1 MDFSNLSNP
10 VAWLRLAV
18 LLGAGAVVY
27 FGALSLFTLRRL
39 RHPRRRTYAWAVAR
53 NVPGDPSE
61 IAPGPIAYES
71 WSFSNDGLVFPVWDA
86 RGDDADGPVVVLSH
100 GWGASRINMLSR
112 AVAMRPHASRL
123 LLWDMRGHGEAA
135 GGCTLGAR
143 EPRDLLALIER
154 AMDGRSGRP
163 FVLYGYSL
171 GAEVTLRTIPMLPAS
186 TRGSLGGVALEAPYA
201 RGITPARA
209 MLEEMGFPRVVN
221 LPVAMALHAL
231 LERRSPADRWRDLVP
246 LAAPLRDA
254 GTRTLVLHG
263 GDDRISPI
271 DDARRIADASG
282 GTLVEIPG
290 AGHSDLFGDDG
301 QVRPALADGIARF
314 FASLRRDERA

>member
-1 MDFSNLSNP
+1 MVDQLPN
-10 VAWLRLAV
+10 R
-18 LLGAGAVVY
+18 
-27 FGALSLFTLRRL
+27 
-39 RHPRRRTYAWAVAR
+39 
-53 NVPGDPSE
+53 
-61 IAPGPIAYES
+61 
-71 WSFSNDGLVFPVWDA
+71 GL
-86 RGDDADGPVVVLSH
+86 
-100 GWGASRINMLSR
+100 
-112 AVAMRPHASRL
+112 
-123 LLWDMRGHGEAA
+123 E
-135 GGCTLGAR
+135 T
-143 EPRDLLALIER
+143 E
-154 AMDGRSGRP
+154 
-163 FVLYGYSL
+163 
-171 GAEVTLRTIPMLPAS
+171 
-186 TRGSLGGVALEAPYA
+186 
-201 RGITPARA
+201 